1 MNPFYSKL
9 QQALDQG
16 TRVTLATAVDC
27 LVEFSGSYD
36 MLIAQKAFLAQDQ
49 LTAET
54 PSMAPFWQAQFSG
67 ASDMLPDI
75 TAQDTFWTYFDG
87 LESPFPDG
95 VLDKLAAGESLVLA
109 TVIAKAGSV
118 HKLEGAKLAVSPDGT
133 VFGATG
139 NAAVDE
145 AILET
150 VPSVRDEYVP
160 RLLECTLDSSNV
172 IRILLEPVN

>member
-1 MNPFYSKL
+1 MNPFYTKL
-9 QQALDQG
+9 QQTLQQG
-16 TRVTLATAVDC
+16 ACVTLATAVDC

-67 ASDMLPDI
+67 VSDTLPDI
-75 TAQDTFWTYFDG
+75 TAQDTFWTYFDP
-87 LESPFPDG
+87 LERPFPDG
-95 VLDKLAAGESLVLA
+95 VLEKLAAGESLVLA
-109 TVIAKAGSV
+109 TVIANAGCA
-118 HKLEGAKLAVSPDGT
+118 HKLEGAKLAVAPDGT

-139 NAAVDE
+139 NTAVDD

-150 VPSVRDEYVP
+150 VPSVREEYVP
-160 RLLECTLDSSNV
+160 RLLECTLDGANV
-172 IRILLEPVN
+172 IRVLLEPVN